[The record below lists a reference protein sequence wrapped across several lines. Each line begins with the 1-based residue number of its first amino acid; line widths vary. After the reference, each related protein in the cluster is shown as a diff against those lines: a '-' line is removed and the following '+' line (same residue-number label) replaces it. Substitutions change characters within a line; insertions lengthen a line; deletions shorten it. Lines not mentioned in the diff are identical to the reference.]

1 MKVLYLSAWYPTER
15 DKMSGLFVAKHKEA
29 VERQGVDVRV
39 VYTEE
44 TGLRYW
50 KEMRRQL
57 KALWQAGWRPDVVQL
72 NVITKNALIALY
84 LKKRYHI
91 PYIIVEHWTGY
102 LPINMQFKGF
112 LRKLMVRTAAREAA
126 RIMPVSQDL
135 VQAMRQCGL
144 EGQYEVVNNVVDDFF
159 YAKPPLPKTAEQ
171 VKTIL
176 HISCMMEEHKNVFGL
191 LRATQRLYKE
201 RQDFRLVIIGDGV
214 DYSMTC
220 DYANSLGM
228 SEGHGPVAFVGEKT
242 PKEVCEWFRKADFFV
257 LNSNYENA
265 PVVLSEA
272 LATGCPILSTD
283 VGGIREMVPPECGIL
298 ITTGDEDALVSKM
311 HYLLDHYQDY
321 SQDVIRQY
329 GQRYSYQSVGQHL
342 RRIYDAVS
350 KGQ

>member
-1 MKVLYLSAWYPTER
+1 MRVLFLSAWYPTER

-44 TGLRYW
+44 KGLGYW
-50 KEMRRQL
+50 QAMRKQL
-57 KALWQAGWRPDVVQL
+57 KALAQEGWRPDVVQL

-102 LPINMQFKGF
+102 LPTNMQFKGF
-112 LRKLMVRTAAREAA
+112 FRKLMVRKAALEAA
-126 RIMPVSQDL
+126 RIMPVSEDL
-135 VQAMRQCGL
+135 GKAMRQCGL
-144 EGQYEVVNNVVDDFF
+144 EGNYEVVHNVVDDFF
-159 YAKPPLPKTAEQ
+159 YETPTIKKQ
-171 VKTIL
+171 SHNIKTIL

-191 LRATQRLYKE
+191 LRATQRLYTQ

-214 DYSMTC
+214 DYVKTC
-220 DYANSLGM
+220 DYAERLGVTGE
-228 SEGHGPVAFVGEKT
+228 SGPVQFVGEKT
-242 PKEVCEWFRKADFFV
+242 PKEVCEWFQEANFFV

-298 ITTGDEDALVSKM
+298 ITAGDEEALDASM
-311 HYLLDHYQDY
+311 DYLLNHYQDY
-321 SQDVIRQY
+321 QQDVIRQY

-342 RRIYDAVS
+342 TKIYDAVS
-350 KGQ
+350 KRQ